1 MILSHRQHAQ
11 NVKNY
16 SFHLAQIVMFPYI
29 VRATIHNIDMTMA
42 RLRGKTENNQAM
54 QFSLLSIMILK
65 SHFEVDVDDVNL

>member
-1 MILSHRQHAQ
+1 
-11 NVKNY
+11 
-16 SFHLAQIVMFPYI
+16 
-29 VRATIHNIDMTMA
+29 MTMA